1 VTSTGWCPRCGAEY
15 RPGYTTC
22 ADCHVALVDRQPD
35 SGAPDLR
42 HDSDRRPHPDRR
54 FVELI
59 RVPALEASMIVNR
72 LRASGVTT
80 ANLGAEPIYRS
91 LSFTEGVPIVV
102 ADDELAAAQELLA
115 DLDGEE

>member
-1 VTSTGWCPRCGAEY
+1 MTSTGWCPRCGAEY
-15 RPGYTTC
+15 RPGYTSC

-35 SGAPDLR
+35 PEAPDLR
-42 HDSDRRPHPDRR
+42 HDPDRRPDPNRR
-54 FVELI
+54 FVELR

-72 LRASGVTT
+72 LRADGVTT

-102 ADDELAAAQELLA
+102 ADDELAMAQEVLA
-115 DLDGEE
+115 GLDAEE